1 MTRVLLTTLILICG
15 LGALAAAVRWIVLSD
30 SDRWS
35 KVHRRGHTRIDQRL
49 VFPIAIFVDT
59 LYSALG
65 VATGANADYWLSF
78 GILLIAQFVLVV
90 AILAAVD
97 QRNRR
102 RT

>member
-1 MTRVLLTTLILICG
+1 VTRVLLTTLIFICG
-15 LGALAAAVRWIVLSD
+15 LGALAATVRWIVLSD
-30 SDRWS
+30 SSRWS
-35 KVHRRGHTRIDQRL
+35 KVHRGGHARIDQRL

-78 GILLIAQFVLVV
+78 AILLVAQIILVV
-90 AILAAVD
+90 AILAAVG
-97 QRNRR
+97 QKNRR

>member
-1 MTRVLLTTLILICG
+1 MTLVLLTTLILICG
-15 LGALAAAVRWIVLSD
+15 LGALAATVRWIVLSD

-35 KVHRRGHTRIDQRL
+35 KVHHRGHARIDQRL

-59 LYSALG
+59 VYSALG

-78 GILLIAQFVLVV
+78 GILLVVQIILVV
-90 AILAAVD
+90 AILAAVE

-102 RT
+102 RA